1 MSILIYNYSVTG
13 DCSNTGSGAVSF
25 NLTGSTPTVSPFSV
39 SDATGQGLLPLSAAT
54 TTYSVTGLTGGTYY
68 AQLTDSSTEKE
79 VLNIYISTGTTAT
92 IDSSNTT
99 CGQNNGTIT
108 GFTSGV
114 YGLVSFNLYDI
125 NDNLITTA
133 TTSNSYYEFT
143 SLSAGTYYIVANDGG
158 GCTGITA
165 SVILNP
171 SSGLTYGAYV
181 VDDASCLGSGSGKI
195 FLTGLTP
202 PLSAYTI
209 TWSPNALGQTGSTI
223 TGLTSGSYVA
233 TVTNPI
239 GCTTSESFTVN
250 TIPPLTSGGFITITQ
265 PSCFANDG
273 EVEFIVVG
281 GTAPYFFSGSSGQV
295 EITFDTSVTFTGLSS
310 GLYSFLVTDAGLCT
324 IYDSVSLLTPNSFST
339 VAVTTTNSTCSANDG
354 SINVLVDGGL
364 SSATNLQISVS
375 GTTGISQIGLF
386 GSSNETFYGLGSGT
400 YIVTVVSAGC
410 TYTASTVINS
420 VSLYSATTQVSGTT
434 CGLNNGSLVVSAS
447 TGGTFPYTYS
457 LTGPSNNPNTTI
469 STVTSLFNT
478 FTNLAYGNY
487 TLTIQ
492 DTSSPPCIQS
502 YAVNIPYSQ
511 TVNFNLYPNQP
522 LNGNDGSITAF
533 ITSGE
538 PPFTLTWSGGTA
550 GSQTGSTV
558 TGLTA
563 GTYSLTVTDAS
574 GCTLTKYTT
583 LTGTKKY
590 VEYLY
595 YNVCDDTFTDSGLVT
610 KRTIRAM
617 YLEGFNDLTS
627 GDTNCIINSAT
638 FSINAEVGGQSAETI
653 FYTSSGSTDYPNDL
667 LWAEAMSTILNEF
680 VGISDV
686 TIDLPSNRI
695 TIKTNCEEISKNCGP
710 QTINPLQ
717 DTEIKVNLL
726 IDYDISCVSCS

>member
-1 MSILIYNYSVTG
+1 MIQVYNYSVTG
-13 DCSNTGSGAVSF
+13 DCGNTGVGAVSF
-25 NLTGSTPTVSPFSV
+25 DITGTTPTVSPFSV
-39 SDATGQGLLPLSAAT
+39 TDATGLGLIPLSAAT
-54 TTYSVTGLTGGTYY
+54 LTYSVTGLTGGTYY
-68 AQLTDSSTEKE
+68 ATIADSSSEKI
-79 VLNIYISTGTTAT
+79 VYNIYISTGTTAT
-92 IDSSNTT
+92 IDSTPTT

-114 YGLVSFNLYDI
+114 YGLVSFSLYDI
-125 NDNLITTA
+125 NDNLISGV

-223 TGLTSGSYVA
+223 TGLTSGSYIA
-233 TVTNPI
+233 TVTNPV

-250 TIPPLTSGGFITITQ
+250 TIPPLTSGGFIVTSQ

-273 EVEFIVVG
+273 EVEFIIVG

-295 EITFDTSVTFTGLSS
+295 DITFDTSVTFTGLSS

-339 VAVTTTNSTCSANDG
+339 VALTTTNSTCSANDG
-354 SINVLVDGGL
+354 NINVLVDGGL
-364 SSATNLQISVS
+364 STATNLQISVS
-375 GTTGISQIGLF
+375 GTTGISQVGLF

-434 CGLNNGSLVVSAS
+434 CGLNNGTLVVSAS

-457 LTGPSNNPNTTI
+457 LTGPTYSPN
-469 STVTSLFNT
+469 TVTSLFNT

-492 DTSSPPCIQS
+492 DTSTPPCIQT
-502 YAVNIPYSQ
+502 YPVFIPSSQ
-511 TVNFNLYPNQP
+511 TAGFNLYPNQP

-533 ITSGE
+533 ITSGV

-550 GSQTGSTV
+550 GTQTGSTV

-563 GTYSLTVTDAS
+563 GTYSLTVTDYS

-583 LTGTKKY
+583 LIGTKKY
-590 VEYLY
+590 KEYLY
-595 YNVCDDTFTDSGLVT
+595 YNVCNDTFKDSGLVT
-610 KRTIRAM
+610 KRTIQSM

-638 FSINAEVGGQSAETI
+638 FSINAEVGGQSAQTM
-653 FYTSSGSTDYPNDL
+653 FYTSSGATDYPNDL
-667 LWAEAMSTILNEF
+667 LWSEAVSIILNSF

-686 TIDLPSNRI
+686 TVDLFSNRI
-695 TIKTNCEEISKNCGP
+695 TIKTNCEEITKNCGP

-726 IDYDISCVSCS
+726 IDYDISCVSCV

>member
-1 MSILIYNYSVTG
+1 MPYIQIYNYSVTG
-13 DCSNTGSGAVSF
+13 DCSNTGSGAVHF
-25 NLTGSTPTVSPFSV
+25 NITGDTPNFSV
-39 SDATGQGLLPLSAAT
+39 TDATGLGLLPLSANT
-54 TTYSVTGLTGGTYY
+54 TYYSVTGMTGGTYY
-68 AQLTDSSTEKE
+68 AQVADAGTTKI
-79 VLNIYISTGTTAT
+79 VQPIYISTGTTAT

-99 CGQNNGTIT
+99 CGLNNGTVT
-108 GFTSGV
+108 GFTSGA
-114 YGLVSFNLYDI
+114 YGLVSFELYDI
-125 NDNLITTA
+125 NNNLVTSA
-133 TTSNSYYEFT
+133 TTSNPYYEFT

-195 FLTGLTP
+195 FLTGLTA

-223 TGLTSGSYVA
+223 TGLTSGVYVA
-233 TVTNPI
+233 TVTNSL

-250 TIPPLTSGGFITITQ
+250 TIPTLTSGGFIVMSQ
-265 PSCFANDG
+265 PSCFSNDG

-281 GTAPYFFSGSSGQV
+281 GTAPYFFSGSTGQV

-324 IYDSVSLLTPNSFST
+324 IYDSVSLITPNSFST
-339 VAVTTTNSTCSANDG
+339 VAITTTNSTCSVNDG

-364 SSATNLQISVS
+364 STATNLQISVS

-386 GSSNETFYGLGSGT
+386 GSSNETFNGLGSGT
-400 YIVTVVSAGC
+400 YIITVVSDSC

-420 VSLYSATTQVSGTT
+420 VSLYSATTQVTGTT
-434 CGLNNGSLVVSAS
+434 CGLNNGVLVVSAS

-457 LTGPSNNPNTTI
+457 LLGPTYNPNT
-469 STVTSLFNT
+469 VTSPYNT

-492 DTSSPPCIQS
+492 DTSSPPCIQT
-502 YAVNIPYSQ
+502 YPVYVPYSQ
-511 TVNFNLYPNQP
+511 SVNFNLYPTQP

-538 PPFTLTWSGGTA
+538 PPFTLSWSGGTSS
-550 GSQTGSTV
+550 SQTGSTV

-590 VEYLY
+590 INYLY

-610 KRTIRAM
+610 KRTIRSM

-627 GDTNCIINSAT
+627 GDTNCVINSAI
-638 FSINAEVGGQSAETI
+638 FSISAEVGGQSAQTE

-667 LWAEAMSTILNEF
+667 IWVDAISTILNDF

-686 TIDLPSNRI
+686 VVDLLSNRI
-695 TIKTNCEEISKNCGP
+695 TIKTNCEQISKNCGT

-726 IDYDISCVSCS
+726 IDYDISCVTCTP